1 MSRHNNESKAKQ
13 SEDYS
18 KDLSAL
24 IEAAQKQ
31 PGIQDL
37 MAVYE
42 TWKEI
47 ENAIQPHK
55 QAMGVRRIISMSNE
69 SGS

>member
-1 MSRHNNESKAKQ
+1 MSRPNNVPKAKQ
-13 SEDYS
+13 SKGYS
-18 KDLSAL
+18 KDLSDL

-31 PGIQDL
+31 PGVQDL

-47 ENAIQPHK
+47 EDATQLHR
-55 QAMGVRRIISMSNE
+55 QAMGVKRIVSLSNE

>member
-1 MSRHNNESKAKQ
+1 MERRNQERGTRHSKN
-13 SEDYS
+13 YS

-24 IEAAQKQ
+24 IETARKQ
-31 PGIQDL
+31 PGVQDL

-55 QAMGVRRIISMSNE
+55 QAMGVKRIISLSNE
-69 SGS
+69 SGA

>member
-1 MSRHNNESKAKQ
+1 MKRRNQERGSRQSNN
-13 SEDYS
+13 YS
-18 KDLSAL
+18 KELSSL
-24 IEAAQKQ
+24 IEAAQSQ

-47 ENAIQPHK
+47 EDATQPHR
-55 QAMGVRRIISMSNE
+55 QAMGVKRIVSLSNE